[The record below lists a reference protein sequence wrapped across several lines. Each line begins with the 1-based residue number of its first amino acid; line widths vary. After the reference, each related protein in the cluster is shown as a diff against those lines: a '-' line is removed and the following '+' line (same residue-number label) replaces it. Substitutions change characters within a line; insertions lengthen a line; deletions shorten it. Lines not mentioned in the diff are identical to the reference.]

1 MVPDDWQVTEVTD
14 TADESGRV
22 EAWEITLTRAAD
34 GVTVGVFLPKMAI
47 ESTAV
52 ACALTS
58 TDEVID
64 VLMHRAV
71 HPIYEPSLPE
81 TNPWQ
86 LSGEQARAAVLER
99 VERCK
104 RDHATVTTAV
114 PKARTAAARKAADV
128 LAPLKSHVR
137 IDPVKAAATRLEH
150 QRALL
155 RADR

>member
-1 MVPDDWQVTEVTD
+1 MPDDWQVTEVID
-14 TADESGRV
+14 TADESGRI

-34 GVTVGVFLPKMAI
+34 DVTVAVFLPKAAI

-52 ACALTS
+52 ACGLTS

-71 HPIYEPSLPE
+71 HPIYEPTLLE
-81 TNPWQ
+81 GNPWQ
-86 LSGEQARAAVLER
+86 MSGEQARAAVLER

-104 RDHATVTTAV
+104 RNHATVTTAA
-114 PKARTAAARKAADV
+114 PKARTAVARKAADV
-128 LAPLKSHVR
+128 LDPLRSHVG
-137 IDPVKAAATRLEH
+137 IDPVKTAATRLEQ

-155 RADR
+155 QASA

>member
-1 MVPDDWQVTEVTD
+1 MPDEWQVTEVTD

-22 EAWEITLTRAAD
+22 EAWEITLTRATD
-34 GVTVGVFLPKMAI
+34 GVTVGLFLPKVAI

-52 ACALTS
+52 ACALAS
-58 TDEVID
+58 TDEAID

-71 HPIYEPSLPE
+71 HPIYEPNLPE

-114 PKARTAAARKAADV
+114 LKARTAAARKAADV
-128 LAPLKSHVR
+128 LAPLRGVR
-137 IDPVKAAATRLEH
+137 IDPVKAAATRLEQ

-155 RADR
+155 LAGT

>member
-1 MVPDDWQVTEVTD
+1 MPDAWQVTEVTD
-14 TADESGRV
+14 TADESGRID
-22 EAWEITLTRAAD
+22 AWEIMLTRASD
-34 GVTVGVFLPKMAI
+34 GVTVGVFLPKVAI

-52 ACALTS
+52 ACGLAS

-71 HPIYEPSLPE
+71 HPVYEPNLPE

-86 LSGEQARAAVLER
+86 MPGEEARAAVLER
-99 VERCK
+99 VERCR
-104 RDHATVTTAV
+104 RDHATVATAV

-128 LAPLKSHVR
+128 LAPLRSYVR
-137 IDPVKAAATRLEH
+137 IDPVKAAATRLEQ

-155 RADR
+155 QTGA